1 MEKNIGIIYDLFDVS
16 INLLYREDRKM
27 TKVAERLVCVTLFII
42 CLSLYFIPTEEVLA
56 VNKKTYT
63 MSEHTISKFL
73 KSKRKLTIIVDKG
86 CLYSGNYRKKLNIS
100 KISFKVAKNCKWK
113 DWNIGYYN
121 GNGSKYRN
129 TSYVEVKREIEAQRD
144 VYIKMYEKFGEQYE
158 SYEEFN
164 DSELY
169 SSPVGLKIV
178 VKNDKI
184 VKVIALGN

>member
-1 MEKNIGIIYDLFDVS
+1 
-16 INLLYREDRKM
+16 M
-27 TKVAERLVCVTLFII
+27 TKVAKKLVCVTLFII
-42 CLSLYFIPTEEVLA
+42 CLSFYFLPTAEVLA

-63 MSEHTISKFL
+63 MSEHTISKFV
-73 KSKRKLTIIVDKG
+73 KSKGKLTIIVDKG
-86 CLYSGNYRKKLNIS
+86 CLYSGNYSKKVNIS
-100 KISFKVAKNCKWK
+100 KISFKVAKKCKWK

-129 TSYVEVKREIEAQRD
+129 TSYDEVKREIEEQRD
-144 VYIKMYEKFGEQYE
+144 GYIKMYEKFGEQYE

-169 SSPVGLKIV
+169 SNPVGLKIV

-184 VKVIALGN
+184 VKVITSGS